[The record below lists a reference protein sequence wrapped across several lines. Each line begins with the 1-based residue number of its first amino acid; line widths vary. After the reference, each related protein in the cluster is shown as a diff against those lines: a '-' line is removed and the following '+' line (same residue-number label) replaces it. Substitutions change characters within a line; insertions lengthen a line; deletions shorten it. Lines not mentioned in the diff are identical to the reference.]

1 MTKDI
6 YRDAEIQVNKKT
18 ALIKKV
24 IFDMA
29 TDKEKKGK

>member
-1 MTKDI
+1 MTKDR

-24 IFDMA
+24 IIDLA
-29 TDKEKKGK
+29 VDKEKKGK